1 MQNYCRPIILN
12 CPQEINDFLYS
23 GLKQFKNEIFLFIEK
38 NKDDRI
44 LEYANEQSFASTL
57 M

>member
-44 LEYANEQSFASTL
+44 LEYANEQIFASTL